1 MEFEY
6 CGSIAPT
13 SVLLE
18 FKEEGETRGYS
29 IHAEDVRAAL
39 EKLTDPNWLGE
50 MNLRL
55 TTPVTCTGAFSGATM
70 QHIVLEAQGR
80 MVRFTYFTD
89 SMQRRTF
96 SRNQLIRCLRGL
108 IKELNKGAR

>member
-1 MEFEY
+1 MKLEY
-6 CGSIAPT
+6 SGQLIPQAVELQFKEDDVVQQY
-13 SVLLE
+13 SVL
-18 FKEEGETRGYS
+18 T
-29 IHAEDVRAAL
+29 EDVRVAL

-55 TTPVTCTGAFSGATM
+55 KTPVTCTGDFAGATM

-80 MVRFTYFTD
+80 VVRFTYFTD
-89 SMQRRTF
+89 KMVRRTF

-108 IKELNKGAR
+108 IKELNKEAR